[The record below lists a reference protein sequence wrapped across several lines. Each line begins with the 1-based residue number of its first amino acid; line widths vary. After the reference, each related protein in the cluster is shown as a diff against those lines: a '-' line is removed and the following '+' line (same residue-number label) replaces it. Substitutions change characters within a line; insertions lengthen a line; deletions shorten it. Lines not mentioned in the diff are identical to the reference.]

1 MIIFFAALVYASINA
16 VATEFSRTIDN
27 NCKWDIH
34 NCGHAETLCKPEE
47 SVYLDAK
54 GPKSDDVDHCFAIQD
69 EDKGEFKNYEISVEM
84 LSLES
89 TEGIN
94 SGNVGFMFN
103 FMDQMNYD
111 FVYLE
116 IHRNSTAY
124 LISGYRVNALKF
136 IDGRVPVPGLT

>member
-54 GPKSDDVDHCFAIQD
+54 GPKSDDVDH
-69 EDKGEFKNYEISVEM
+69 
-84 LSLES
+84 
-89 TEGIN
+89 
-94 SGNVGFMFN
+94 
-103 FMDQMNYD
+103 
-111 FVYLE
+111 
-116 IHRNSTAY
+116 
-124 LISGYRVNALKF
+124 
-136 IDGRVPVPGLT
+136 